1 MFGHRFYHQTTRR
14 YVAMFGTLFNDIVI
28 ERKDNSG
35 TVIQKMKV
43 PIHYAPMQ
51 KVLSRIEQDPGLNNP
66 TQMTLPRMSFEIVN
80 YNFAPD
86 RKLTSLTRNT
96 KVVAG
101 ENNSKLSQFVP
112 APYDIEFQLNIMTK
126 YTEDAM
132 KIVEQILPF
141 FKPDFTVS
149 VKMVD
154 DMDLYVDVPII
165 LNNVIQ
171 DDQYEGDYQT
181 RRVLTYTLSFT
192 VKGYY
197 FGPHGD
203 KKIIK
208 FAESNV
214 FDTTTVGQANTGV
227 EVIKTQPG
235 MTANNEPTTVL
246 ADSIDVA
253 DIDADDNWG
262 VVVIVEDP
270 E

>member
-1 MFGHRFYHQTTRR
+1 MFGNRFYHQTTRR

-80 YNFAPD
+80 FNYSPE

-96 KVVAG
+96 TGNDAG
-101 ENNSKLSQFVP
+101 SKKTQYVP
-112 APYDIEFQLNIMTK
+112 APYDIEFQLNVMVK
-126 YTEDAM
+126 HTEDGL
-132 KIVEQILPF
+132 KIIEQILPF
-141 FKPDFTVS
+141 FKPDFTAS

-165 LNNVIQ
+165 LNNVVQ
-171 DDQYEGDYQT
+171 DDSYEGDYQT

-192 VKGYY
+192 LRGYY
-197 FGPHGD
+197 FGPVTN
-203 KKIIK
+203 KKVIK
-208 FAESNV
+208 FTESNV
-214 FDTTTVGQANTGV
+214 FDATDATTHASTIETR
-227 EVIKTQPG
+227 PG
-235 MTANNEPTTVL
+235 LTANGEPTSV
-246 ADSIDVA
+246 ANNSIDA
-253 DIDADDNWG
+253 TEIEFDDNWG
-262 VVVIVEDP
+262 HIVIVTENT
-270 E
+270 